1 MYNILIPLL
10 LVLSTGFILGSNLHV
25 DIDNPIYDYLDRLAT
40 KGVLPYYQNNT
51 LSLKREY
58 VANMLIKLNNQRDK
72 LSRVDQKLLDEYLV
86 DYRYELTD
94 MQYFKF

>member
-1 MYNILIPLL
+1 ME
-10 LVLSTGFILGSNLHV
+10 FILGSNLHV

-40 KGVLPYYQNNT
+40 KGVLPSYQDNT
-51 LSLKREY
+51 LPLKREY
-58 VANMLIKLNNQRDK
+58 VANILIKLNNQRDK